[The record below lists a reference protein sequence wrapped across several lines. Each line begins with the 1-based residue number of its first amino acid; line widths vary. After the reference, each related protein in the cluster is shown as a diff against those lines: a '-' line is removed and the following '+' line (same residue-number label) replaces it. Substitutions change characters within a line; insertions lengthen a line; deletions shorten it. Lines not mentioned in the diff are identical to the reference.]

1 MILKSRRGFT
11 LLEVMIAMAILA
23 GAIFVLATTWSG
35 NVSRV
40 RNMQINATMA
50 TLLQK
55 LMTETRLK
63 YQDAIDQ
70 IPEEEVGEF
79 ENLQNYTWRI
89 TSRDFEL
96 PNLSSLVLAQQGEA
110 DQMLMDAIDQFSDHL
125 AEAVK
130 EVTGTVIYTR
140 NNRTFEI
147 SASTYFVNFN
157 LQMSALEGI
166 SGLPVDSGDGSAG
179 GGQGQ

>member
-1 MILKSRRGFT
+1 MISNTRRGFT
-11 LLEVMIAMAILA
+11 LLEVLIAMSILA

-40 RNMQINATMA
+40 RNMQVQATMT

-63 YQDAIDQ
+63 YEGQIDL

-89 TSRDFEL
+89 TSREFEL
-96 PNLSSLVLAQQGEA
+96 PNLSSLILSQEGEA
-110 DQMLMDAIDQFSDHL
+110 DQFLMDAIDQFTDHL
-125 AEAVK
+125 SEAVK
-130 EVTGTVIYTR
+130 EVTGTVIYSR
-140 NNRTFEI
+140 NERTLEV
-147 SASTYFVNFN
+147 SASTYFINFD
-157 LQMSALEGI
+157 LSMPALEALG
-166 SGLPVDSGDGSAG
+166 GLPAG
-179 GGQGQ
+179 MGENQEVGP

>member
-1 MILKSRRGFT
+1 
-11 LLEVMIAMAILA
+11 MIAMAILA

-40 RNMQINATMA
+40 RNMQINATMS

-70 IPEEEVGEF
+70 IPEEEEGEF
-79 ENLQNYTWRI
+79 ENLQNYTWRVS
-89 TSRDFEL
+89 SRDFEL
-96 PNLSSLVLAQQGEA
+96 PNLSSLMLAQQGEA
-110 DQMLMDAIDQFSDHL
+110 DQFLMDALDQFSDHL

-130 EVTGTVIYTR
+130 EVTGTVVYNR
-140 NNRTFEI
+140 NSRTFEI
-147 SASTYFVNFN
+147 SATTYFVNFN
-157 LQMSALEGI
+157 LQMSALEGL
-166 SGLPVDSGDGSAG
+166 SGLPMGAEPG
-179 GGQGQ
+179 GGGEGGGP